1 MRGAPGATAANS
13 ACVAPAKHTE
23 AACDDSCNGHG
34 NCAVAGASAP
44 VCLCH
49 ARFVGATCLEAVFEV
64 TSATS
69 LRIRVA
75 LVVGAAA
82 LAVTVPN
89 FGFVVSLMGAFTT
102 MLVSFILPVAFY
114 LYACRA
120 TLGPLAV
127 GANALIIVIGL
138 IGMVVG
144 VQSTLASQM

>member
-1 MRGAPGATAANS
+1 M
-13 ACVAPAKHTE
+13 
-23 AACDDSCNGHG
+23 
-34 NCAVAGASAP
+34 
-44 VCLCH
+44 
-49 ARFVGATCLEAVFEV
+49 
-64 TSATS
+64 
-69 LRIRVA
+69 
-75 LVVGAAA
+75 AAA
-82 LAVTVPN
+82 LAVSVPN
-89 FGFVVSLMGAFTT
+89 FGFVVALMGAFTT